1 MRRSGGPGLAGERAY
16 PGGVDIGWGPDLAG
30 FADEVRTWLEEHLA
44 GQFGRYR
51 GRGLTG
57 QDDIPVEVQL
67 AWEAELARGG
77 WLGLDYPA
85 WIGGRECNLAQ
96 QSAFHAVYVE
106 ARAPGRLPNMGLTL
120 LGPTLMAFGS
130 PEQQRRF
137 VPPILAADEL
147 WCQGYSEPD
156 AGSDLA
162 NVATRAALSD
172 GRWVINGQKVWT
184 SLAQHA
190 DWIFV
195 LARTAEGSSP
205 TAEGSA
211 RTAEGSSPTA
221 AGPARTAGGSARHA
235 GLSYLLV
242 PMDQPGIEVRPIVQI
257 NGADDF
263 NHVFFT
269 DAATDEDLV
278 VGGAGNGWRV
288 AMGTLGF
295 ERGASTLGQ
304 QIGFRAELDD
314 LMAEARS
321 AGRWDDPAVRDEL
334 MRSYVELEI
343 MGYNHLRM
351 LTALAHDGLP
361 GPEQSIGKL
370 WWATWHR
377 RLGELAML
385 VRGPAGMVAADGARD
400 GGGGIGYRLDR
411 WQRTFLFSRAHT
423 IYGGSNQIQRNVI
436 AERVLGLPRGPR

>member
-1 MRRSGGPGLAGERAY
+1 MVGPVFGRRKGGRGRGPTLA
-16 PGGVDIGWGPDLAG
+16 GVDIGWDPGLAD
-30 FADEVRTWLEEHLA
+30 FADEVRTWLEEHLS
-44 GQFGRYR
+44 GEFGRYR

-67 AWEAELARGG
+67 AWEAELAGGG
-77 WLGLDYPA
+77 WLGLDFPA
-85 WIGGRECNLAQ
+85 WIGGRECTLAQ
-96 QSAFHAVYVE
+96 QAAFHAVYVE

-137 VPPILAADEL
+137 VPPILAAAEL

-162 NVATRAALSD
+162 NVATRAALAD
-172 GRWVINGQKVWT
+172 GRWVLNGQKVWT
-184 SLAQHA
+184 SLARQA

-195 LARTAEGSSP
+195 LARTAEGSARHGENSD
-205 TAEGSA
+205 
-211 RTAEGSSPTA
+211 RTAQ
-221 AGPARTAGGSARHA
+221 GSARHA

-269 DAATDEDLV
+269 DAITDEDLV
-278 VGGAGNGWRV
+278 VGGAGNGWKV
-288 AMGTLGF
+288 AMGTLAF

-321 AGRWDDPAVRDEL
+321 NGRWDDPAVRDEL
-334 MRSYVELEI
+334 MKSYVELEI
-343 MGYNHLRM
+343 MGCNHLRT

-370 WWATWHR
+370 WWASWHR

-385 VRGPAGMVAADGARD
+385 VRGAAGMTADDGAHAVS
-400 GGGGIGYRLDR
+400 GGIGYRLDR
-411 WQRTFLFSRAHT
+411 WQRTFLFARAHT

>member
-1 MRRSGGPGLAGERAY
+1 MGWPGGPGPAGERAY
-16 PGGVDIGWGPDLAG
+16 AGGVDIGWDPDLAD
-30 FADEVRTWLEEHLA
+30 FAAEARTWLEEHLD
-44 GQFGRYR
+44 GEFVRYR

-67 AWEAELARGG
+67 AWEAELAGGG

-85 WIGGRECNLAQ
+85 WIGGRECTLAQ
-96 QSAFHAVYVE
+96 QAAFHAVYVE

-137 VPPILAADEL
+137 VPPILAAEEL

-162 NVATRAALSD
+162 NVATRAAFD
-172 GRWVINGQKVWT
+172 GSRWVINGQKVWT

-195 LARTAEGSSP
+195 LARTAEGSARH
-205 TAEGSA
+205 AEGSP
-211 RTAEGSSPTA
+211 RTAEDSS
-221 AGPARTAGGSARHA
+221 RTAGSSARHA

-321 AGRWDDPAVRDEL
+321 TGRWDDPAVRDEL

-377 RLGELAML
+377 RLGELAMM
-385 VRGPAGMVAADGARD
+385 VRGAAAMTADDGARD
-400 GGGGIGYRLDR
+400 GGGGLGYRLDR

>member
-1 MRRSGGPGLAGERAY
+1 MVGPGPAGERGGSRSVNISTGWPGGPGPAGERAY
-16 PGGVDIGWGPDLAG
+16 AGGVDIGWDPDLAD
-30 FADEVRTWLEEHLA
+30 FAAEARTWLEEHLA
-44 GQFGRYR
+44 GEFGRYR
-51 GRGLTG
+51 GQGLTG

-67 AWEAELARGG
+67 AWESELAGGG

-85 WIGGRECNLAQ
+85 WIGGRECTLAQ
-96 QSAFHAVYVE
+96 QAAFHAVYVE

-137 VPPILAADEL
+137 VPPILAAEEL

-162 NVATRAALSD
+162 NVATRAALDD

-195 LARTAEGSSP
+195 LARTVE
-205 TAEGSA
+205 
-211 RTAEGSSPTA
+211 R
-221 AGPARTAGGSARHA
+221 SARHA

-278 VGGAGNGWRV
+278 VGGAGNGWKV

-321 AGRWDDPAVRDEL
+321 TGRWDDPAVRDEL

-377 RLGELAML
+377 RLGELAMM
-385 VRGPAGMVAADGARD
+385 VRGAAGMTASDGARD
-400 GGGGIGYRLDR
+400 GGGGLGYRLDR

>member
-1 MRRSGGPGLAGERAY
+1 MSSYDIDEHVVDFSGAGKLAGEGAY
-16 PGGVDIGWGPDLAG
+16 AGGVDIGWDPALAD

-44 GQFGRYR
+44 GDFGRYR

-67 AWEAELARGG
+67 AWESELAAGG
-77 WLGLDYPA
+77 WLGLDFPA
-85 WIGGRECNLAQ
+85 WIGGRECTLAQ
-96 QSAFHAVYVE
+96 QAAFHAVYVQ

-137 VPPILAADEL
+137 VPPILTAAEL

-162 NVATRAALSD
+162 NVATRAILAD

-184 SLAQHA
+184 SLARHA

-195 LARTAEGSSP
+195 LARTGEGSSG
-205 TAEGSA
+205 TARSSA
-211 RTAEGSSPTA
+211 RTVEGLS
-221 AGPARTAGGSARHA
+221 RHA

-263 NHVFFT
+263 NHLFFT

-278 VGGAGNGWRV
+278 VGGAGNGWKV
-288 AMGTLGF
+288 AMGTLAF

-321 AGRWDDPAVRDEL
+321 GGRWDDPAVRDEL
-334 MRSYVELEI
+334 MKSYVELEI
-343 MGYNHLRM
+343 MGYNHLRT
-351 LTALAHDGLP
+351 LTALTHDGLP

-370 WWATWHR
+370 WWASWHR

-385 VRGPAGMVAADGARD
+385 VRGAAGMAADDGAHSGD
-400 GGGGIGYRLDR
+400 GGIDYRLDR

>member
-1 MRRSGGPGLAGERAY
+1 M
-16 PGGVDIGWGPDLAG
+16 DIGWDLDLAD
-30 FADEVRTWLEEHLA
+30 FAEEVRTWLEEHLS
-44 GQFGRYR
+44 GEFGRYR

-67 AWEAELARGG
+67 AWEAELAGGG
-77 WLGLDYPA
+77 WLGLDFPA
-85 WIGGRECNLAQ
+85 WIGGRECTLAQ
-96 QSAFHAVYVE
+96 QAAFHAVYVE

-130 PEQQRRF
+130 SEQQRRF
-137 VPPILAADEL
+137 VPPILAAAEL

-162 NVATRAALSD
+162 NVATRAALAD
-172 GRWVINGQKVWT
+172 GQWVINGQKVWT
-184 SLAQHA
+184 SLARQA

-195 LARTAEGSSP
+195 LARTAESSAQHGENSDRAAQGARI
-205 TAEGSA
+205 AEGSA
-211 RTAEGSSPTA
+211 RAVQSS
-221 AGPARTAGGSARHA
+221 SRHA
-235 GLSYLLV
+235 GLSYLLA

-269 DAATDEDLV
+269 DAVTDEDLV
-278 VGGAGNGWRV
+278 VGGAGNGWKV
-288 AMGTLGF
+288 AMGTLAF

-321 AGRWDDPAVRDEL
+321 NGRWDDPAVRDEL

-343 MGYNHLRM
+343 MGCNHLRT

-370 WWATWHR
+370 WWASWHR

-385 VRGPAGMVAADGARD
+385 VRGPAGMVADDGAHAA
-400 GGGGIGYRLDR
+400 GGGIGYRLDR

>member
-1 MRRSGGPGLAGERAY
+1 M
-16 PGGVDIGWGPDLAG
+16 DIGWDPALAE
-30 FADEVRTWLEEHLA
+30 FADEARTWLEEHLA
-44 GQFGRYR
+44 GEFGRYR

-57 QDDIPVEVQL
+57 QDDIPVEGQL
-67 AWEAELARGG
+67 AWEAELAGGG

-85 WIGGRECNLAQ
+85 WIGGRGCTLAQ
-96 QSAFHAVYVE
+96 QVAFHAVYVE

-137 VPPILAADEL
+137 VPPVLAAAEF

-162 NVATRAALSD
+162 NVATRADLTD

-195 LARTAEGSSP
+195 LARTAEGS
-205 TAEGSA
+205 T
-211 RTAEGSSPTA
+211 
-221 AGPARTAGGSARHA
+221 RHA
-235 GLSYLLV
+235 GLSYLLA

-304 QIGFRAELDD
+304 QIGFRAEFDD

-321 AGRWDDPAVRDEL
+321 GGRWDDPAVRDEL

-351 LTALAHDGLP
+351 LTALAGDGLP

-370 WWATWHR
+370 QWASWHR
-377 RLGELAML
+377 RLGELAMM
-385 VRGPAGMVAADGARD
+385 VRGPAAMAAADDARD
-400 GGGGIGYRLDR
+400 GGGRIGYRLDR